1 MTISFCSLQPAWE
14 AHYAAPANPT
24 RRAKCEGGCG
34 VGGRGGRRVEAGFDL
49 FALDQPAEPGPV
61 GGGEE
66 VSRVG
71 LLLSAGVFVGN
82 RTRQGREVR
91 RGFLRR
97 SDCRRIPP
105 ETMAK
110 RKVQERKK
118 NGQKKRREIDA
129 AAVARSRSCAG
140 FAIAANG
147 SCGGDAGSGGWQL
160 TRTLSP

>member
-1 MTISFCSLQPAWE
+1 M
-14 AHYAAPANPT
+14 
-24 RRAKCEGGCG
+24 
-34 VGGRGGRRVEAGFDL
+34 EAGFDL
-49 FALDQPAEPGPV
+49 FALDQPAEPGLV

-118 NGQKKRREIDA
+118 KRAEKT
-129 AAVARSRSCAG
+129 AG
-140 FAIAANG
+140 
-147 SCGGDAGSGGWQL
+147 D
-160 TRTLSP
+160 